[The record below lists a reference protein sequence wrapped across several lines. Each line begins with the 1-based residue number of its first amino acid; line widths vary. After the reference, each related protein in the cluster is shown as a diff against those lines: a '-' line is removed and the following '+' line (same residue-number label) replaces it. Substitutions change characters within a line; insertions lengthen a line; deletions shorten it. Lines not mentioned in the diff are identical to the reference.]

1 MAKAVARWGI
11 NPTRPIATTNIRLV
25 TVPLA
30 RGGSWAYLR
39 ICWMFTDTATITRP
53 ARVAETLAA
62 VMKKLAQDS
71 RVLAGITVP
80 CYTAGPS
87 GTIPGQLPGGEMA
100 AFKSDFMR
108 IVHERGM
115 VHQASDAARLDELL
129 STAIRT
135 AYIGFDCT
143 ADSLHVGH
151 LLQIMLLRWWQ
162 KTGHKPIALM
172 GGGTTKVGD
181 PSGRDETRQ
190 LLTTQQIDA
199 NMAEIKK
206 SFANYLTFGNGPTDA
221 VMANN
226 AEWLDTLLYIPLLRD
241 VGRHFSVN
249 RMLTMDS
256 VKLRLE
262 RDQPL
267 SFLEFNYMILQ
278 SYDFVELYR
287 RHRCILQ
294 MGGSDQWGNIVM
306 GADLGRRM
314 ENAELFALTSPLLA
328 TASGAKMGKTA
339 SGAIWLSPKRLSP
352 YDFWQYWRNTEDA
365 DVGRFLRLFT
375 ELPLTEIARL
385 EKLDGQEINEA
396 KKVLATAVT
405 ALAHGDAA
413 AEQAV
418 DTARTTFEEGGKA
431 ESLPTV
437 SVPRAQLAQGIAAFE
452 LFHQAGLAA
461 SRTEARK
468 LIKGGGGRL
477 NDKPIASDTAVVT
490 ESDLGSDGTMKLSAG
505 RKRHVL
511 VRPA

>member
-1 MAKAVARWGI
+1 MTG
-11 NPTRPIATTNIRLV
+11 
-25 TVPLA
+25 
-30 RGGSWAYLR
+30 
-39 ICWMFTDTATITRP
+39 
-53 ARVAETLAA
+53 
-62 VMKKLAQDS
+62 
-71 RVLAGITVP
+71 
-80 CYTAGPS
+80 
-87 GTIPGQLPGGEMA
+87 
-100 AFKSDFMR
+100 FKSDFMR

-115 VHQASDAARLDELL
+115 VHQCSDTARLDELL
-129 STAIRT
+129 ASGIRT

-162 KTGHKPIALM
+162 KCGHKPIALM

-190 LLTTQQIDA
+190 LLTVEQINA
-199 NMAEIKK
+199 NMASIKR
-206 SFANYLTFGNGPTDA
+206 SFSNYLVFGNGPTDA

-226 AEWLDTLLYIPLLRD
+226 ADWLDTLLYIPLLRD

-256 VKLRLE
+256 VRLRLE

-278 SYDFVELYR
+278 SYDFVELYK
-287 RHRCILQ
+287 RHNCIVQ
-294 MGGSDQWGNIVM
+294 MGGSDQWGNIIM

-314 ENAELFALTSPLLA
+314 ANAELFALTSPLLA

-339 SGAIWLSPKRLSP
+339 AGAVWLSPDRLSP

-375 ELPLTEIARL
+375 DLPLDEIARL
-385 EKLDGQEINEA
+385 EGLQGQEINDA
-396 KKVLATAVT
+396 KKVLATEVT
-405 ALAHGDAA
+405 RLAHGDQA
-413 AEQAV
+413 AEQAAE
-418 DTARTTFEEGGKA
+418 TARRTFEEGGRA
-431 ESLPTV
+431 DTLPTLDL
-437 SVPRAQLAQGIAAFE
+437 SRARLATGIPAFD
-452 LFHQAGLAA
+452 LFHEAGLAA
-461 SRTEARK
+461 SRNEARK

-477 NDKPIASDTAVVT
+477 NDMPIASDTVVISD
-490 ESDLGSDGTMKLSAG
+490 SDLDASGTLKLSAG

-511 VRPA
+511 VRAV

>member
-1 MAKAVARWGI
+1 MAG
-11 NPTRPIATTNIRLV
+11 
-25 TVPLA
+25 
-30 RGGSWAYLR
+30 
-39 ICWMFTDTATITRP
+39 
-53 ARVAETLAA
+53 
-62 VMKKLAQDS
+62 
-71 RVLAGITVP
+71 
-80 CYTAGPS
+80 
-87 GTIPGQLPGGEMA
+87 
-100 AFKSDFMR
+100 FKSDFMR

-115 VHQASDAARLDELL
+115 VHQCSDAARLDELL
-129 STAIRT
+129 STGARC

-143 ADSLHVGH
+143 ADSLHIGH

-190 LLTTQQIDA
+190 LLTTEQIDA
-199 NMAEIKK
+199 NMASIRK
-206 SFANYLTFGNGPTDA
+206 SFANYLSFGSGRTDA

-226 AEWLDTLLYIPLLRD
+226 ADWLDTLLYIPLLRD

-267 SFLEFNYMILQ
+267 TFLEFNYMILQ
-278 SYDFVELYR
+278 SYDFVELFK
-287 RHRCILQ
+287 RHNCILQ

-314 ENAELFALTSPLLA
+314 AGAELFALTSPLLA

-339 SGAIWLSPKRLSP
+339 AGAVWLNPDRLSP
-352 YDFWQYWRNTEDA
+352 YEFWQYWRNTEDA

-375 ELPLTEIARL
+375 DLPLDEIAKL
-385 EKLDGQEINEA
+385 EALKGQEINEA
-396 KKVLATAVT
+396 KKILATAVT
-405 ALAHGDAA
+405 TLAHGEAA
-413 AEQAV
+413 AESAV
-418 DTARTTFEEGGKA
+418 DTARQTFEEGGTA
-431 ESLPTV
+431 DTLPTV
-437 SVPRAQLAQGIAAFE
+437 ELPRARLAAGIAAFE
-452 LFHQAGLAA
+452 LMHEAGLAP

-477 NDKPIASDTAVVT
+477 NDKLIESDTAVVT
-490 ESDLGSDGTMKLSAG
+490 ESHLDRGGTLKLSAG

-511 VRPA
+511 VRAI

>member
-1 MAKAVARWGI
+1 M
-11 NPTRPIATTNIRLV
+11 T
-25 TVPLA
+25 
-30 RGGSWAYLR
+30 
-39 ICWMFTDTATITRP
+39 
-53 ARVAETLAA
+53 
-62 VMKKLAQDS
+62 
-71 RVLAGITVP
+71 
-80 CYTAGPS
+80 
-87 GTIPGQLPGGEMA
+87 

-115 VHQASDAARLDELL
+115 VHQCSDAARLDESLA
-129 STAIRT
+129 SDVRT

-151 LLQIMLLRWWQ
+151 LTQIMLLRWWQ

-190 LLTTQQIDA
+190 LLTAEQIDS
-199 NMAEIKK
+199 NMASIRK
-206 SFANYLTFGNGPTDA
+206 SFANYLNFGSGQTDA
-221 VMANN
+221 VMLNN

-267 SFLEFNYMILQ
+267 TFLEFNYMILQ

-287 RHRCILQ
+287 RHKCILQ
-294 MGGSDQWGNIVM
+294 MGGSDQWGNIIM

-314 ENAELFALTSPLLA
+314 EGGELFALTSPLLA

-339 SGAIWLSPKRLSP
+339 GGAVWLNPDRLSP
-352 YDFWQYWRNTEDA
+352 YDFWQYWRNAEDA
-365 DVGRFLRLFT
+365 DVGRFLKTFT
-375 ELPLTEIARL
+375 DMPLDEVARL
-385 EKLDGQEINEA
+385 AALKGQEINEA
-396 KKVLATAVT
+396 KKILATEIT
-405 ALAHGDAA
+405 ALAHGRAA
-413 AEQAV
+413 AEQAAE
-418 DTARTTFEEGGKA
+418 TARRTFEEGA
-431 ESLPTV
+431 RAHSLPPDR
-437 SVPRAQLAQGIAAFE
+437 VPRARLAAGVPAFE
-452 LFHQAGLAA
+452 LLHEAGLAE
-461 SRTEARK
+461 SRNEARK

-477 NDKPIASDTAVVT
+477 NDKPIAGDTVT
-490 ESDLGSDGTMKLSAG
+490 VDEGDLDSSGTLKLSAG

-511 VRPA
+511 VRAV

>member
-1 MAKAVARWGI
+1 MAG
-11 NPTRPIATTNIRLV
+11 
-25 TVPLA
+25 
-30 RGGSWAYLR
+30 
-39 ICWMFTDTATITRP
+39 
-53 ARVAETLAA
+53 
-62 VMKKLAQDS
+62 
-71 RVLAGITVP
+71 
-80 CYTAGPS
+80 
-87 GTIPGQLPGGEMA
+87 
-100 AFKSDFMR
+100 FKSDFMR

-115 VHQASDAARLDELL
+115 VHQCSDAARLDELL
-129 STAIRT
+129 STGTRC

-143 ADSLHVGH
+143 ADSLHIGH

-162 KTGHKPIALM
+162 KCGHKPIALM

-181 PSGRDETRQ
+181 PSGKDESRQ
-190 LLTTQQIDA
+190 LLTVEQIDA
-199 NMAEIKK
+199 NMASIRK
-206 SFANYLTFGNGPTDA
+206 SFANYLSFGSGATDA
-221 VMANN
+221 IMVNN

-278 SYDFVELYR
+278 SYDFVELFK
-287 RHRCILQ
+287 RHDCIVQ

-314 ENAELFALTSPLLA
+314 ANAELFALTSPLLA

-339 SGAIWLSPKRLSP
+339 AGAVWLNQWRLSP

-375 ELPLTEIARL
+375 ELPLGEIARL
-385 EKLDGQEINEA
+385 EALEGQEINEA
-396 KKVLATAVT
+396 KKILATEVT
-405 ALAHGDAA
+405 RLAHGDAA
-413 AEQAV
+413 AEQAAE
-418 DTARTTFEEGGKA
+418 TARQTFEEGAKA

-437 SVPRAQLAQGIAAFE
+437 DVPRERLAAGIPAFD
-452 LFHQAGLAA
+452 LFHEAGLAT
-461 SRTEARK
+461 SRNEARK

-477 NDKPIASDTAVVT
+477 NDAPIVSDTAMVKDD
-490 ESDLGSDGTMKLSAG
+490 DLDASGTLKLSAG

-511 VRPA
+511 VRAV

>member
-1 MAKAVARWGI
+1 M
-11 NPTRPIATTNIRLV
+11 
-25 TVPLA
+25 
-30 RGGSWAYLR
+30 
-39 ICWMFTDTATITRP
+39 
-53 ARVAETLAA
+53 
-62 VMKKLAQDS
+62 
-71 RVLAGITVP
+71 
-80 CYTAGPS
+80 S
-87 GTIPGQLPGGEMA
+87 G
-100 AFKSDFMR
+100 FKSDFMR
-108 IVHERGM
+108 VVHERGM
-115 VHQASDAARLDELL
+115 VHQCSDAVRLDEML
-129 STAIRT
+129 SSGIRT

-190 LLTTQQIDA
+190 LLTNEQIDA
-199 NMAEIKK
+199 NMASIKT
-206 SFANYLTFGNGPTDA
+206 SFANYLAFGDGPTDA

-226 AEWLDTLLYIPLLRD
+226 AEWLDGLLYIPLLRD

-278 SYDFVELYR
+278 SYDFVELHK
-287 RHRCILQ
+287 RHNCIVQ

-314 ENAELFALTSPLLA
+314 AGADLFALTSPLLA

-339 SGAIWLSPKRLSP
+339 AGAVWLNPARLSA

-365 DVGRFLRLFT
+365 DVGRFLKLFT
-375 ELPLTEIARL
+375 DFPLDEVARL
-385 EKLDGQEINEA
+385 EALKGQEINEA
-396 KKVLATAVT
+396 KKILATEVT
-405 ALAHGDAA
+405 RLAHGSAA
-413 AEQAV
+413 AELAAE
-418 DTARTTFEEGGKA
+418 TARRTFEEGAKA
-431 ESLPTV
+431 DALPTV
-437 SVPRAQLAQGIAAFE
+437 DVPRARLSAGIPAFE
-452 LFHQAGLAA
+452 LLHEAGLVE
-461 SRTEARK
+461 SRNEARK

-477 NDKPIASDTAVVT
+477 NDKPIAGEAALVG
-490 ESDLGSDGTMKLSAG
+490 EGDLDGSGTLKLSAG
-505 RKRHVL
+505 RKRHAL
-511 VRPA
+511 VRAV

>member
-1 MAKAVARWGI
+1 M
-11 NPTRPIATTNIRLV
+11 T
-25 TVPLA
+25 
-30 RGGSWAYLR
+30 
-39 ICWMFTDTATITRP
+39 
-53 ARVAETLAA
+53 
-62 VMKKLAQDS
+62 
-71 RVLAGITVP
+71 
-80 CYTAGPS
+80 
-87 GTIPGQLPGGEMA
+87 

-115 VHQASDAARLDELL
+115 VHQCSDATRLDELL
-129 STAIRT
+129 ASGVRT

-151 LLQIMLLRWWQ
+151 LTQIMLLRWWQ

-190 LLTTQQIDA
+190 LLTAEQIDA
-199 NMAEIKK
+199 NMASIKK

-221 VMANN
+221 LMANN

-267 SFLEFNYMILQ
+267 TFLEFNYMILQ
-278 SYDFVELYR
+278 SYDFVELHK
-287 RHRCILQ
+287 RHKCILQ
-294 MGGSDQWGNIVM
+294 MGGSDQWGNIIM

-314 ENAELFALTSPLLA
+314 EGGELFALTSPLLA

-339 SGAIWLSPKRLSP
+339 GGAVWLNPDRLSP
-352 YDFWQYWRNTEDA
+352 YDFWQYWRNAEDD
-365 DVGRFLRLFT
+365 DVGRFFKTFT
-375 ELPLTEIARL
+375 DMPLDEIARL
-385 EKLDGQEINEA
+385 EALKGQEINEA
-396 KKVLATAVT
+396 KKILATEIT
-405 ALAHGDAA
+405 MLAHGKKA
-413 AEQAV
+413 AEEAAE
-418 DTARTTFEEGGKA
+418 TARRTFEEGA
-431 ESLPTV
+431 RADTLPTV
-437 SVPRAQLAQGIAAFE
+437 SVPRARLAAGVPAFE
-452 LFHQAGLAA
+452 LLHEAGLAE
-461 SRTEARK
+461 SRNEARK

-477 NDKPIASDTAVVT
+477 NDKPIAGDTVT
-490 ESDLGSDGTMKLSAG
+490 VGEADLDSSGTLKLSAG

-511 VRPA
+511 VRAV